1 MSRRRER
8 FPVPSKN
15 YGGSYIFDFVPQPGD
30 PPPGR
35 PPLALAP
42 GDDERTRAD
51 KTTRITGI
59 VVGLITE
66 LIPDLHQPT
75 VEDAAREFV
84 ERLARAS
91 QPEATCHAST
101 SKNSTATPSVEGASP

>member
-1 MSRRRER
+1 MSNRKPSR

-15 YGGSYIFDFVPQPGD
+15 YGGCTIIDFVPRPGD

-51 KTTRITGI
+51 KTARIAAV
-59 VVGLITE
+59 VVGVITE
-66 LIPDLHQPT
+66 LIPDLHQPA

-84 ERLARAS
+84 DRLARAS
-91 QPEATCHAST
+91 QPATCHDST
-101 SKNSTATPSVEGASP
+101 SKNSVATPSVDGTSP